1 MIVFQGLSRTSD
13 VTYLLAVS
21 FLGLLLAGMFT
32 LYPPNV
38 QGTFSWRKPLIGSIF
53 GLICIFG
60 ILAVFFPTKC
70 SRVFDF
76 GKRGESNTPYHS
88 NLASHG
94 GSPSLQGHHPPC
106 EHYLGHVF
114 RIGERTFCAACTGL
128 LLGGFLAL
136 VGALLYFFGDWG
148 FEQNSSLMV
157 WTGAVGVGLGLF
169 QFGFR
174 RFARLFLNI
183 FFVLGAFLILVG
195 VDNLVQSLLIDL
207 FLEALI
213 IFWLFA
219 RISLSQW
226 DHERICYACKVGV
239 CAFVQGK
246 TG

>member
-1 MIVFQGLSRTSD
+1 MRECSLSIHQ
-13 VTYLLAVS
+13 
-21 FLGLLLAGMFT
+21 
-32 LYPPNV
+32 NV
-38 QGTFSWRKPLIGSIF
+38 QETLSWRKPLIGSIF
-53 GLICIFG
+53 AVICIFG
-60 ILAVFFPTKC
+60 ILAVFFPIKC

-76 GKRGESNTPYHS
+76 GKGREGNTPYHS
-88 NLASHG
+88 RLASHG
-94 GSPSLQGHHPPC
+94 RARSPSLQGHHPPC

-136 VGALLYFFGDWG
+136 VGAILYFFGDCG
-148 FEQNSSLMV
+148 FEQGTSLMV
-157 WTGAVGVGLGLF
+157 WIGAAGVGLGLF

-174 RFARLFLNI
+174 RGIRLVLNI

-195 VDNLVQSLLIDL
+195 VDNLVQNLMIDL

-246 TG
+246 TR